1 MNPNVYWYYGKLL
14 IQYLLFT
21 IDSKLNVKHVKILS
35 ALTQVFRTT
44 FEKRDILTKPLYFG
58 YVKSARFLYLSD
70 DTGFRRWL
78 TAIVFF
84 FFFLVR
90 FVLQVNYLINKDSD
104 E

>member
-1 MNPNVYWYYGKLL
+1 MCIDIRANCFLN
-14 IQYLLFT
+14 
-21 IDSKLNVKHVKILS
+21 DSKLNFKHVKSFAGLI
-35 ALTQVFRTT
+35 QVFRTA

-84 FFFLVR
+84 SFSLCFT
-90 FVLQVNYLINKDSD
+90 S
-104 E
+104 